1 MDNLRSNGQ
10 PSGYPVNDKANTS
23 TSGSPRRSSRLR
35 QVGGHGAANM
45 PNSQAVRVA
54 KRGIAPV
61 ASRPARIDW
70 TPGGIY
76 ASRLPDGSYKCFK
89 VLAVEDDDVI
99 HIKPCLNRY
108 GYKPRAADINSLFA
122 CMEHAP
128 VSRRGLE
135 QSGADLI
142 TATSVTEEELDACR
156 EWAADPLA
164 DRFLS
169 W

>member
-10 PSGYPVNDKANTS
+10 PSGYPLNDRANTS

-35 QVGGHGAANM
+35 QVGKHDAANM
-45 PNSQAVRVA
+45 PNSKAVRVA

-76 ASRLPDGSYKCFK
+76 VSRLPDGSYKCFK
-89 VLAVEDDDVI
+89 VLAVEDDVV

-135 QSGADLI
+135 QSGAELI
-142 TATSVTEEELDACR
+142 TSTPVTEEELDACQ
-156 EWAADPLA
+156 EWADDPLGGH
-164 DRFLS
+164 FF
-169 W
+169 